1 MNATTSIAPQASHEF
16 DAEEVTTG
24 VHVRDVVLADIVEFL
39 PLVERMATRMVRK
52 LPPSVLREDLVAAGA
67 IGLMDA
73 SRRFDGDRGGAQFEW
88 YARVRI
94 RGAMVDELRTL
105 DWLTRNER
113 RKARAHA
120 ATGEGDALSV
130 VGIEDLPEQQRSP
143 ATRDSM
149 SPAGLTEK
157 RMTREALSDA
167 VGRLPPREGSI
178 VSMHYAEGRAFK
190 EIAQILGVSEPR
202 ISQLHTRALKLLQGI
217 MGADDACA

>member
-1 MNATTSIAPQASHEF
+1 MNAIISTAPPASQGF
-16 DAEEVTTG
+16 DAEEAPTG
-24 VHVRDVVLADIVEFL
+24 VRVRDVVMADIAEYL
-39 PLVERMATRMVRK
+39 PLVERMATRMARK

-73 SRRFDGDRGGAQFEW
+73 SRRFDGERGAQFEW

-113 RKARAHA
+113 SKARAQA
-120 ATGEGDALSV
+120 ATGEGEALSV
-130 VGIEDLPEQQRSP
+130 VGLEDLPEQQRSP

-149 SPAGLTEK
+149 GPAGLTEK
-157 RMTREALSDA
+157 RMAREALSDA
-167 VGRLPPREGSI
+167 IAQLPEREGSI
-178 VSMHYAEGRAFK
+178 VSMHYVEGRAFK

-202 ISQLHTRALKLLQGI
+202 ISQLHARAVKLLQGI
-217 MGADDACA
+217 MGVTECA